1 MRNGTRKHRRL
12 FQAATNALFAGPL
25 LPRTQKRPGDSE
37 EPGHRSVQERKIM
50 ATVGQYCAFLN
61 ALRETACSKGRA
73 SPTVEVM
80 QACDLGF
87 YGCRKAFAKRQAR
100 FALRL
105 FSFGEICP
113 RFVQLLQILA
123 NSGRFREKLN
133 TNTRPCYLRFRY
145 SRTRWENAASSSGVM
160 SSRRSRLSMKCA
172 SVPSWRARTMAL
184 Q

>member
-1 MRNGTRKHRRL
+1 MRNGSRRHRRP
-12 FQAATNALFAGPL
+12 FQAATNALFASPL
-25 LPRTQKRPGDSE
+25 LPRTQKRPGASE
-37 EPGHRSVQERKIM
+37 EPGHRSVQEREMM
-50 ATVGQYCAFLN
+50 ATVGQFFCVPECSAG
-61 ALRETACSKGRA
+61 TACSEGRA

-87 YGCRKAFAKRQAR
+87 YGCRKAFAKQQAR

-113 RFVQLLQILA
+113 QFVQLLQILA

-133 TNTRPCYLRFRY
+133 ANTRPCYLRFRY
-145 SRTRWENAASSSGVM
+145 SWTRWENAASSSGVK

-172 SVPSWRARTMAL
+172 SVPSWRARTIAL

>member
-1 MRNGTRKHRRL
+1 MRNGTRRHRRP
-12 FQAATNALFAGPL
+12 FQAPLTRSSPVPYFRAL
-25 LPRTQKRPGDSE
+25 KNRPGASE
-37 EPGHRSVQERKIM
+37 EPGHRSVQEREIM
-50 ATVGQYCAFLN
+50 ATVGQFFAFLN
-61 ALRETACSKGRA
+61 VLRETACSEGRA
-73 SPTVEVM
+73 SPTVEVR
-80 QACDLGF
+80 QACELGF
-87 YGCRKAFAKRQAR
+87 YGCRKAFAKQQAR

-105 FSFGEICP
+105 FSFGETCP
-113 RFVQLLQILA
+113 RFVQLLQLLA
-123 NSGRFREKLN
+123 NTGRFREKLN

>member
-1 MRNGTRKHRRL
+1 MRNGTRRNRRS
-12 FQAATNALFAGPL
+12 FQAATNALFASPL
-25 LPRTQKRPGDSE
+25 LPRTQKRPGASE
-37 EPGHRSVQERKIM
+37 EPGHRSVQEREMM
-50 ATVGQYCAFLN
+50 ATVGQSFAFLN

-73 SPTVEVM
+73 SPTLEVM

-87 YGCRKAFAKRQAR
+87 YECRKAFAKRQAR

-133 TNTRPCYLRFRY
+133 TNTRPRYLRFRY

>member
-1 MRNGTRKHRRL
+1 MRNGTRRHRRP
-12 FQAATNALFAGPL
+12 FQAATITLFAGPL
-25 LPRTQKRPGDSE
+25 LPRAQKRPGASE
-37 EPGHRSVQERKIM
+37 EPGHRSVQEREIM
-50 ATVGQYCAFLN
+50 ATVGQFFAFLN
-61 ALRETACSKGRA
+61 ALRETACSEGRA
-73 SPTVEVM
+73 STTVEVM

-133 TNTRPCYLRFRY
+133 TNTRPRYLRFRY

>member
-1 MRNGTRKHRRL
+1 MRNGTRRHRRP
-12 FQAATNALFAGPL
+12 FQAAANALFASPL
-25 LPRTQKRPGDSE
+25 LPRTQKRPGVSE
-37 EPGHRSVQERKIM
+37 EPGHRSVQEREIM
-50 ATVGQYCAFLN
+50 ATVGQFFAFLN
-61 ALRETACSKGRA
+61 ALRETACSEGRA

-87 YGCRKAFAKRQAR
+87 YGCRKAFAKQQAR

-123 NSGRFREKLN
+123 NNGRFREKLN
-133 TNTRPCYLRFRY
+133 TNTRARYLRFRY

>member
-1 MRNGTRKHRRL
+1 MRNGTRRRRRP
-12 FQAATNALFAGPL
+12 FQAATKALFADPL
-25 LPRTQKRPGDSE
+25 LPRTQKRPGASE
-37 EPGHRSVQERKIM
+37 EPEHRSVQEREIM
-50 ATVGQYCAFLN
+50 TTVGHYFAFLN
-61 ALRETACSKGRA
+61 ALRETARSKGWA

-80 QACDLGF
+80 QARELGF
-87 YGCRKAFAKRQAR
+87 YGCRKAFAKQQAR

-105 FSFGEICP
+105 FSFGKICP

-133 TNTRPCYLRFRY
+133 ANTRPCYLRFRY
-145 SRTRWENAASSSGVM
+145 SWTRWENAASSSGVM